1 MEACAPTACWHTKIR
16 LKTEHP
22 TDFLDLTDRLKGLIG
37 RSGIRSG
44 LVNVQSL
51 HTTVAIVVN
60 ENEPLL
66 LTDFATVLEHAAPA
80 TAAYRHDDV
89 TVRTVN
95 LTLDERV
102 NGHAH
107 CRALILGPSACL
119 NVVDGHLQ
127 LGEWQRVF
135 VAELDGPREREISV
149 LILGEGGR

>member
-1 MEACAPTACWHTKIR
+1 MEACAPTACWHIKIR
-16 LKTEHP
+16 LTTERP
-22 TDFLDLTDRLKGLIG
+22 TDFLDITDRLNALVGG
-37 RSGIRSG
+37 SGIRSG

-66 LTDFATVLEHAAPA
+66 LTDFAAVLEHAAPTA
-80 TAAYRHDDV
+80 TAYRHDDV
-89 TVRTVN
+89 MVRTVN

-119 NVVDGHLQ
+119 NIVDGHLQ
-127 LGEWQRVF
+127 LGDWQRVF
-135 VAELDGPREREISV
+135 VAELDGPRERAISV